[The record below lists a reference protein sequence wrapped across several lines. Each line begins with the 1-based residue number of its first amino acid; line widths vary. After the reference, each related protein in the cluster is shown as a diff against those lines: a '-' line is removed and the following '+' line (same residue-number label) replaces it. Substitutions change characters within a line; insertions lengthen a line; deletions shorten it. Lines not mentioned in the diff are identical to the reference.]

1 VFVPKIEA
9 LPDAID
15 GVVDRIP
22 QLELPN
28 LIHTGDLVLCRT
40 NAPLVTVALD
50 LLLRGFNV
58 KISNT
63 DILSEVISYIRDI
76 SKDSKTLDERMVL
89 NYEFAEDARI
99 RAKSKFYLLEAFKDA
114 MQILKVIAK
123 MKGQDSAD
131 SYVHVVNSLFSP
143 DALKEAIMFSTIHGQ
158 KGLEADNVFII
169 ETPQRDDLLEWEQVQ
184 ERNLQYVA
192 VTRAKKNLFY
202 IMPE

>member
-1 VFVPKIEA
+1 
-9 LPDAID
+9 
-15 GVVDRIP
+15 
-22 QLELPN
+22 
-28 LIHTGDLVLCRT
+28 
-40 NAPLVTVALD
+40 
-50 LLLRGFNV
+50 
-58 KISNT
+58 
-63 DILSEVISYIRDI
+63 
-76 SKDSKTLDERMVL
+76 MVL